1 MQTTSAARKLQ
12 DIVVGLAGNPNSGKT
27 SMFNNLTGARHQ
39 VGNWPGVTVEKK
51 EGRLV
56 QDGQGIRVVDLPGTY
71 SLGAYSEDEAVA
83 RNYILSG
90 EPDLI
95 INIIDASNLERNL
108 YLTTQLLEMGA
119 NLVLALN
126 MIDEAEKRH
135 IKIDLK
141 ALAGILSVPVVPTV
155 AVRNKGTQELV
166 LAAVSVADRKQ
177 SRPFAI
183 DYGKEAEPG
192 IARLE
197 KALTGVEAIRH
208 LPARWVAV
216 KLLEGDEHIYGRVM
230 QSPKAGDIIKKRDEV
245 AAHIESMTGLDPES
259 LFADRRY
266 GFIAGLIKETVT
278 RKSTT
283 EERLSISD
291 RIDRVVTNRFLGIPI
306 FFLSMFAVFQFTF
319 ALGDP
324 LIGYVEEF
332 FEWLGEGAGALFSNE
347 LVASLVADGIIGGV
361 GAVLV
366 FIPPIFLIFFAIT
379 LLEDSGYMA
388 RAAYIMDRFMH
399 RLGLHGKSFIPLIV
413 GFGCNVPAIMACRT
427 LENKRDRMITIL
439 ITPLMSCAARLPI
452 YVLFVG
458 AFFTAYQGLIIFSLY
473 ILGIALAIMMGILFK
488 RFLFKGEV
496 SPFVMELPPYRV
508 PTLKGMLIHMWER
521 GWAFIKRA
529 GTIIFSVVILIWVF
543 ATLPTGVEFA
553 SRESYLGA
561 IGGFVAP
568 VFAPL
573 GFGTWEAAAAL
584 IFGLLAKEVVVGMF
598 GVIYGI
604 GEDGLTV
611 AIQAYWTP
619 LSAYAFMVMSLI
631 YIPCVATIATI
642 KRETNSWRWTGFA
655 MAYSLLL
662 GWTMAF
668 LVYQGGRLL
677 GLG

>member
-584 IFGLLAKEVVVGMF
+584 IFDLLAKEVVVGMF

-604 GEDGLTV
+604 GD
-611 AIQAYWTP
+611 
-619 LSAYAFMVMSLI
+619 
-631 YIPCVATIATI
+631 
-642 KRETNSWRWTGFA
+642 GFA
-655 MAYSLLL
+655 DTSC
-662 GWTMAF
+662 
-668 LVYQGGRLL
+668 
-677 GLG
+677 

>member
-413 GFGCNVPAIMACRT
+413 GF
-427 LENKRDRMITIL
+427 
-439 ITPLMSCAARLPI
+439 
-452 YVLFVG
+452 
-458 AFFTAYQGLIIFSLY
+458 
-473 ILGIALAIMMGILFK
+473 
-488 RFLFKGEV
+488 
-496 SPFVMELPPYRV
+496 
-508 PTLKGMLIHMWER
+508 
-521 GWAFIKRA
+521 
-529 GTIIFSVVILIWVF
+529 
-543 ATLPTGVEFA
+543 
-553 SRESYLGA
+553 
-561 IGGFVAP
+561 
-568 VFAPL
+568 
-573 GFGTWEAAAAL
+573 
-584 IFGLLAKEVVVGMF
+584 
-598 GVIYGI
+598 
-604 GEDGLTV
+604 
-611 AIQAYWTP
+611 
-619 LSAYAFMVMSLI
+619 
-631 YIPCVATIATI
+631 
-642 KRETNSWRWTGFA
+642 
-655 MAYSLLL
+655 
-662 GWTMAF
+662 
-668 LVYQGGRLL
+668 
-677 GLG
+677 